1 MLRSKSL
8 RSRRGQSLVEY
19 ALLIAGVAL
28 CSIVGVSVFGE
39 KTGNMISAVATIL
52 PGADADDNGPIGQG
66 HLIETTGIG
75 NGSTQ
80 IQLNVGQIAASAGQ
94 ARLGVNTA
102 GTSANG
108 FSGLVNDAV
117 PGN

>member
-1 MLRSKSL
+1 MSRSMSL
-8 RSRRGQSLVEY
+8 RNRRGQSLVEY
-19 ALLIAGVAL
+19 ALLIAGVAM
-28 CSIVGVSVFGE
+28 CSIVGVSLFGE
-39 KTGNMISAVATIL
+39 KTGDMISAVATIL

-75 NGSTQ
+75 AGSTQ
-80 IQLNVGQIAASAGQ
+80 IQLNVGQIAGNAGQ
-94 ARLGVNTA
+94 ARLGLNTT
-102 GTSANG
+102 GSAQTG